1 MSDKDYIKTLETD
14 NDKLRAKVVEL
25 EKLVERYEALEK
37 GRYITDDKRQRE
49 LAAGKAWR
57 DQVLKDLTSVQ
68 PMPDNKALKSYW
80 KKRMTKDDMEEDMED
95 E

>member
-14 NDKLRAKVVEL
+14 NDKLRAKVIEL

-49 LAAGKAWR
+49 LADGKAWR
-57 DQVLKDLTSVQ
+57 DYVIKEMNGVQ
-68 PMPDNKALKSYW
+68 PMPENKALKSYYKQKYKNW
-80 KKRMTKDDMEEDMED
+80 KKGDAD

>member
-1 MSDKDYIKTLETD
+1 MSDDDYIKTIEAD

-37 GRYITDDKRQRE
+37 GRFIADNKRQRE
-49 LAAGKAWR
+49 LDAGKAWR
-57 DQVLKDLTSVQ
+57 DSVLKDLTRVQ
-68 PMPDNKALKSYW
+68 PMPENKALKSYY
-80 KKRMTKDDMEEDMED
+80 KKKYKDWDKGDSD